1 MSKRRVPFE
10 ANPFGSKTAMVR
22 RRPKR
27 KAPTNKSLNR
37 KIKRIQNDIEL
48 KYKDVYS
55 AATDISTT
63 TALTLLNGISQGDT
77 TITRTGGQVRLTSVH
92 IKGTVTAD
100 PLNLLSDQYRMMV
113 VWDAQANGAAP
124 TLSGTVTSILDVT
137 TITDLLIAPYNYS
150 AMDRFKILMDKRV
163 IINRR
168 VVADTDPATGATQE
182 YQPIVK
188 PFNKR
193 FKLGR
198 TVRYAVNSST
208 GTITDISTNSLYF
221 IVVGNVAPA
230 SVNPQ
235 YSFHR
240 EYTSKMLN
248 SRIIYTTK

>member
-10 ANPFGSKTAMVR
+10 ANPFGSKTMIV
-22 RRPKR
+22 KR
-27 KAPTNKSLNR
+27 KLKRKVPTNKSLNR

-48 KYKDVYS
+48 KYRDVYS
-55 AATDISTT
+55 ASTDITT
-63 TALTLLNGISQGDT
+63 TAALTLLNGLSQGDT

-100 PLNLLSDQYRMMV
+100 PANLSSDQYRMML
-113 VWDAQANGAAP
+113 VWDGQTNGAAP
-124 TLSGTVTSILDVT
+124 TLSGNVTSILDVT
-137 TITDLLIAPYNYS
+137 TITDPLIAPYNYS

-168 VVADTDPATGATQE
+168 VVADNDPATGATTE
-182 YQPIVK
+182 YQAIVK
-188 PFNKR
+188 PFNKK

-198 TVRYAVNSST
+198 IVRYAVNSST

-230 SVNPQ
+230 SVNPSIQ
-235 YSFHR
+235 FS
-240 EYTSKMLN
+240 
-248 SRIIYTTK
+248 SRIYFKDA

>member
-1 MSKRRVPFE
+1 V
-10 ANPFGSKTAMVR
+10 
-22 RRPKR
+22 
-27 KAPTNKSLNR
+27 
-37 KIKRIQNDIEL
+37 
-48 KYKDVYS
+48 
-55 AATDISTT
+55 IST
-63 TALTLLNGISQGDT
+63 NDG
-77 TITRTGGQVRLTSVH
+77 SV
-92 IKGTVTAD
+92 GC
-100 PLNLLSDQYRMMV
+100 P
-113 VWDAQANGAAP
+113 ANGAAP

-230 SVNPQ
+230 SVNPTIQ
-235 YSFHR
+235 FS
-240 EYTSKMLN
+240 
-248 SRIIYTTK
+248 SRIYFKDA

>member
-1 MSKRRVPFE
+1 
-10 ANPFGSKTAMVR
+10 
-22 RRPKR
+22 
-27 KAPTNKSLNR
+27 
-37 KIKRIQNDIEL
+37 
-48 KYKDVYS
+48 VYS

-230 SVNPQ
+230 SVNPTIQ
-235 YSFHR
+235 FS
-240 EYTSKMLN
+240 
-248 SRIIYTTK
+248 SRIYFKRCLIRELYTQRSDIVYEAEFTERR

>member
-1 MSKRRVPFE
+1 MCIQLRQ
-10 ANPFGSKTAMVR
+10 
-22 RRPKR
+22 
-27 KAPTNKSLNR
+27 
-37 KIKRIQNDIEL
+37 IYQQQRINIIEWNI
-48 KYKDVYS
+48 
-55 AATDISTT
+55 TR
-63 TALTLLNGISQGDT
+63 DT

-221 IVVGNVAPA
+221 IVVGNAPA
-230 SVNPQ
+230 SVNPTIQ
-235 YSFHR
+235 FS
-240 EYTSKMLN
+240 
-248 SRIIYTTK
+248 SRIYFKDA